1 MTVDAETG
9 HTTQLHLLKLKARR
23 SMSGKLTAIAAA
35 HDTRWVWV
43 ASFAF
48 LAAAV
53 IASSNFRDLNDV
65 FPRIVANRDAFAHL
79 KELFAI
85 TLDAETGQRGYVMT
99 GDKQFLIPYTESLQ
113 RFEQA
118 HAKFRADYLSL
129 NGNRALLDAFT
140 VGSRQ
145 KFAEMALTIAAREN
159 RGVDAALE
167 IVRSRRGQTLMNTMR
182 GQVRQISEELGV
194 AQDLNLKEAQQRGF
208 RVFIGTIMGLVVL
221 FGSFL
226 YAHSSLKRQTALAV
240 EASRAKSEFL
250 ASMSHEL
257 RTPLNAILGYSG
269 LMKEQAEVSGLQHF
283 VPDIERIESSGRH
296 LLTLIN
302 SILDLSRIEAGRM
315 ELNIEEFALGDLAEE
330 LRVLVGPMIGQR
342 KNQLHIELQ
351 SPNIRLSTDR
361 VKLKQSLENL
371 LSNAAKFTK
380 SGHIWFRAKESLNG
394 GRASLIISISDTGIG
409 MTPDQ
414 SAKIFDEFVQAD
426 TSITREYGGSGL
438 GLTITRRFIDL
449 INGTVRVE
457 SAFGS
462 GSTFIVEIPLSIKA
476 GDLDTPSTNQPA
488 RNCQTILVID
498 DDPQVVDILRRML
511 TREGYDVQ
519 ASKDGS
525 EGLQRA
531 RDTRPDCIIL
541 DMILPGRNGFQVL
554 AELKAD
560 SSTRD
565 IPVILMSMQNSQEK
579 GYRLGAVD
587 FVSKPVD
594 RARLMESLEKHCPH
608 GVSKSVLIVEDD
620 ELTRTALERSATTAG
635 WKVHTAQNG
644 LAALAVLRTVGF
656 PRIIVLDLVMAEMDG
671 FTFLEH
677 LREIDQ
683 FHDVPVIIVSSK
695 DITADERMRMNGR
708 VVELIQK
715 GDFNLGALSQ
725 EVSLRINRYSHQRNE
740 KV

>member
-1 MTVDAETG
+1 MADAETS
-9 HTTQLHLLKLKARR
+9 HTTHLHLLTRKSRR
-23 SMSGKLTAIAAA
+23 SESGKVTAIVAA
-35 HDTRWVWV
+35 HDTRWVWI

-53 IASSNFRDLNDV
+53 LASSNFRDLNDI
-65 FPRIVANRDAFAHL
+65 FPRIVANRQAFAHL
-79 KELFAI
+79 TELFAI

-145 KFAEMALTIAAREN
+145 KFAEMEKTIAARDN

-194 AQDLNLKEAQQRGF
+194 AQDLNLLEAQQRGF
-208 RVFIGTIMGLVVL
+208 RVFIGTIMGLAVL

-269 LMKEQAEVSGLQHF
+269 LMKEQAEISGLQQF
-283 VPDIERIESSGRH
+283 VPDIERIEISGKH
-296 LLTLIN
+296 LLSLIN

-315 ELNIEEFALGDLAEE
+315 DLNIEEFALGDLAEE
-330 LRVLVGPMIGQR
+330 LRVLVAPMIAQR

-351 SPNIRLSTDR
+351 SPNIRLCTDR
-361 VKLKQSLENL
+361 EKLKQSLENL
-371 LSNAAKFTK
+371 LSNAAKFTQK
-380 SGHIWFRAKESLNG
+380 GHIWLRAKESLNG
-394 GRASLIISISDTGIG
+394 GRASLVISVSDTGIG
-409 MTPDQ
+409 MTAEQ
-414 SAKIFDEFVQAD
+414 STKIFDEFVQAD
-426 TSITREYGGSGL
+426 SSIAREYGGSGL

-457 SAFGS
+457 SSFGS
-462 GSTFIVEIPLSIKA
+462 GSTFRVEIPLSLKA
-476 GDLDTPSTNQPA
+476 GELDTPSTNQAA
-488 RNCQTILVID
+488 RNCQSILVID
-498 DDPQVVDILRRML
+498 DDLQVVDVLRRML

-519 ASKDGS
+519 SSKDGI

-531 RDTRPDCIIL
+531 RDTQPDCIIL
-541 DMILPGRNGFQVL
+541 DMILPGRDGFQIL

-560 SSTRD
+560 HSTRD
-565 IPVILMSMQNSQEK
+565 IPVILMSMQESQEK

-587 FVSKPVD
+587 FLSKPVD
-594 RARLMESLEKHCPH
+594 RVRLIESLEKHCPH

-620 ELTRTALERSATTAG
+620 ELTRTTIERSAATAG
-635 WKVHTAQNG
+635 WKVHSAENG
-644 LAALAVLRTVGF
+644 IAALAVLRTVGF
-656 PRIIVLDLVMAEMDG
+656 PSIIVLDLLMAEMDG

-677 LREIDQ
+677 LRDLDQ
-683 FHDVPVIIVSSK
+683 FRHVPVIVVSSK
-695 DITADERMRMNGR
+695 DITPEDRLRMNGR

-725 EVSLRINRYSHQRNE
+725 EVSMRINRYAHQKDK